1 MAKHTRKKEIRV
13 RCWVDIDGEKF
24 FGPGR
29 AELLQLIDETG
40 SISQAAKSMGM
51 SYKKAWAMI
60 DEMNTM
66 ASKPYV
72 IPQKG
77 GEKGGGTQLTETGKK
92 AVEAYYKLMDQF
104 NAIVNK
110 EKELLRFI

>member
-1 MAKHTRKKEIRV
+1 MSKSIKSIRV
-13 RCWVDIDGEKF
+13 RCWVDIDGEKI

-29 AELLQLIDETG
+29 AELLQLIDKTG

-60 DEMNTM
+60 DEMNTK

-72 IPQKG
+72 IAQKG
-77 GEKGGGTQLTETGKK
+77 GEKGGGTQLTDSGKNVVK
-92 AVEAYYKLMDQF
+92 AYNKLMERID
-104 NAIVNK
+104 AIVNK